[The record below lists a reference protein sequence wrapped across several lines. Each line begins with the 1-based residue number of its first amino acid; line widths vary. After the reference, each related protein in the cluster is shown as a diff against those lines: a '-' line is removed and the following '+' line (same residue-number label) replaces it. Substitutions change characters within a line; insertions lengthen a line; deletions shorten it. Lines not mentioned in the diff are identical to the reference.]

1 MGPSPSARSGLRR
14 GLTWGCLPALAVFVV
29 VVLIVVIVVR
39 RNADNQSISLPPGG
53 LPVPT
58 GPVVTLPGS
67 GATSTIFSIVQ
78 QPWGPRVIGWAS
90 PAGLGPTEK
99 VPLVILLHGLG
110 AGPQVVFTGGSWA
123 DAVSKHRILVETP
136 SGVQNSW
143 NAGGCCLPA
152 RALGVDDVAYL
163 DAVLDDAVK
172 RPNVD
177 PDRIFLVGQSNG
189 GMMAYRYAC
198 TKGNRLAGLASVT
211 GTNVSGCEP
220 NADLGLQRPRHR
232 RRHRALQRRDVAGGS
247 HRCRWHDLSCG
258 ADCGCGDRQL
268 DGMWSYRSRRRLH
281 TGVDE
286 DLDGV
291 SGRGVGRARHRE
303 RRETRLA
310 DQRGVRHHRTDPG
323 LLRPHLMRRD
333 LLSGA
338 GHGPRRRDGLAASAN
353 DARPG

>member
-1 MGPSPSARSGLRR
+1 M
-14 GLTWGCLPALAVFVV
+14 
-29 VVLIVVIVVR
+29 
-39 RNADNQSISLPPGG
+39 
-53 LPVPT
+53 
-58 GPVVTLPGS
+58 
-67 GATSTIFSIVQ
+67 
-78 QPWGPRVIGWAS
+78 
-90 PAGLGPTEK
+90 
-99 VPLVILLHGLG
+99 ILLHGLG

-220 NADLGLQRPRHR
+220 NAPISVFNAHGTADDTVPYNGGTSLAGVI
-232 RRHRALQRRDVAGGS
+232 VAGGTTFPAVPTAVAATAS
-247 HRCRWHDLSCG
+247 SM
-258 ADCGCGDRQL
+258 GCGPTAA
-268 DGMWSYRSRRRLH
+268 DGGSTPVSTKTW
-281 TGVDE
+281 TGCR
-286 DLDGV
+286 DGV
-291 SGRGVGRARHRE
+291 SVELVTVSAGRHDWLTSEGFDTTE
-303 RRETRLA
+303 QIL
-310 DQRGVRHHRTDPG
+310 DFFG
-323 LLRPHLMRRD
+323 LT
-333 LLSGA
+333 S
-338 GHGPRRRDGLAASAN
+338 
-353 DARPG
+353 